1 MAAPKCFECARWTVK
16 SGCALEKEKYWDFKA
31 CTLDKRDFM
40 IPLIPK
46 EERCEHGRASDVCE
60 DDY

>member
-1 MAAPKCFECARWTVK
+1 MASPKCFECARWSVK
-16 SGCALEKEKYWDFKA
+16 SGCTLENENYWDFRA
-31 CTLDKRDFM
+31 CTLDERNFM

-46 EERCEHGRASDVCE
+46 EEGCEHGRTEDVCE